1 MKRIFQ
7 GSVIVYTNV
16 IRIIQTDYQPTQILD
31 ETIVRT
37 RKM

>member
-1 MKRIFQ
+1 MKIIFQ

-16 IRIIQTDYQPTQILD
+16 IRIIQTDYKPTQILD

-37 RKM
+37 RKL